1 MDKSLIELV
10 KELIAK
16 ILEILNKKH
25 PIKEKDGQNQNPD
38 QNIPETE
45 DEDTDNPKQVDEPE
59 IIEKPVVSQF
69 DIVPFVNTA
78 DFATPNPNLDDIKNN
93 GATGIA
99 LKVSRIPG
107 SPYYF
112 DKLIPDFQKKASN
125 SGLKLFAWFS
135 GNLNSDNTRM
145 NSKSGTW
152 DKTVAQMVVAVYDIL
167 KYKIPIIIDLDNGEL
182 SKNPVKT
189 TEYIRVLNET
199 IGGRVPLFVTVMPDA
214 IGYDYGTKANY
225 GEDYAALV
233 PHVTALLPELY
244 NMSYKADNT
253 KLGNAVTKLVDN
265 YPGKIVPVIQTIDD
279 KGKKLTK
286 SEIQDQIE
294 LCQKSG
300 AESVFVFRW
309 AGIPPNGLSSS
320 QSSPTT
326 LQDTYAK
333 DKDGCYTSP
342 RYHENT
348 VWMKQADDTW
358 CALNVIQQVYKEL
371 YNLDVLEKDLY
382 SYGYTG
388 SGGTAPSHLKHILLD
403 YIRKKGHEVT
413 IETYPFKSIGW
424 EKIGQAVANP
434 NIAVFFHELYQN
446 KWGHYDYCVSVCP
459 KNIYMANSLQGKVI
473 GYPRVT
479 MESWFNGIVSD
490 NSIYLIKKVH

>member
-1 MDKSLIELV
+1 MDKSLIELI

-16 ILEILNKKH
+16 ILEILNKKN
-25 PIKEKDGQNQNPD
+25 PTIKENGQNQDPNYD
-38 QNIPETE
+38 ISVKD
-45 DEDTDNPKQVDEPE
+45 DEKIDNSKQVDEPE
-59 IIEKPVVSQF
+59 IIDKPTPSQF
-69 DIVPFVNTA
+69 DIIPFVNTA
-78 DFATPNPNLDDIKNN
+78 DFATPNPNLDDIRNN
-93 GATGIA
+93 GSTGIA
-99 LKVSRIPG
+99 LKVSRIPE

-112 DKLIPDFQKKASN
+112 EKLIPDFQKEASK

-135 GNLNSDNTRM
+135 GNLNNDNTRM
-145 NSKSGTW
+145 DSNSKVW
-152 DKTVAQMVVAVYDIL
+152 DKTIAQMVVAVYDIL
-167 KYKIPIIIDLDNGEL
+167 KYEIPIIIDLDNGEI
-182 SKNPVKT
+182 SKNPTKT
-189 TEYIRVLNET
+189 TQYIKMLNET
-199 IGGRVPLFVTVMPDA
+199 IMGRVPLYVTVMPDA
-214 IGYDYGTKANY
+214 VGYDYGTKNNY
-225 GEDYAALV
+225 GEDYTALV
-233 PHVTALLPELY
+233 PYVTALLPELY
-244 NMSYKADNT
+244 NMSYNADNT
-253 KLGNAVTKLVDN
+253 KLKNAVTKLVKD
-265 YPGKIVPVIQTIDD
+265 YPNKIVPVIQIIDD

-309 AGIPPNGLSSS
+309 AGIPPNGLSSP

-326 LQDTYAK
+326 LKDTYAK

-342 RYHENT
+342 RYHEDT

-473 GYPRVT
+473 GYPRAT
-479 MESWFNGIVSD
+479 MESWFKGIVSD
-490 NSIYLIKKVH
+490 NSVYLIKKVS